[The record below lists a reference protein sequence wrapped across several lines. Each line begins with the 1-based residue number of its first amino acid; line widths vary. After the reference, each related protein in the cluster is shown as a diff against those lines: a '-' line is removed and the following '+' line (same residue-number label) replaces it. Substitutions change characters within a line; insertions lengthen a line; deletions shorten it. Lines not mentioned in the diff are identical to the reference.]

1 MFFIYIFQV
10 NDQLYSHKSQIT
22 RRNNNVVLSILA
34 REKSFWELVKNI
46 YLPGHFP
53 RDPESIV

>member
-1 MFFIYIFQV
+1 MINYTVIRV
-10 NDQLYSHKSQIT
+10 KIT